1 MNPGFEHR
9 NRWVILALIVALLPL
24 AACRGTSDEEE
35 AGGNEPARV
44 EPVEGTDVSRVILTA
59 KAAERLGIRTAT
71 VQNGEGRHAELTV
84 MPYSALVYDTNGRAW
99 AYTSPAQLTFV
110 RSRLTIRS
118 SDRRCLMYAL
128 IVAVVT
134 CESFMLPKNA
144 TTCLMRPSASV
155 SDFRSLTW

>member
-1 MNPGFEHR
+1 VNKGFEHR

-24 AACRGTSDEEE
+24 AACGGTSDEAAE
-35 AGGNEPARV
+35 GDEPAKV

-99 AYTSPAQLTFV
+99 AYTSPEQLTFV
-110 RSRLTIRS
+110 RSRLTIERIEEQNIFLLDGPPPGTS
-118 SDRRCLMYAL
+118 
-128 IVAVVT
+128 VVT
-134 CESFMLPKNA
+134 VGAAELYG
-144 TTCLMRPSASV
+144 TELGIE
-155 SDFRSLTW
+155 